1 MQKVLT
7 KITQTFVNS
16 EFGREDLKK
25 YAELRNQPGWGVHTK
40 FHLFAKTY
48 LLNSLLGKEFRSKSD
63 HDKIIEVEVIAR
75 TIEALAFFED
85 PIGRI
90 ERATRLKK
98 HSTTTP
104 EASGGSQA
112 TKRRP

>member
-7 KITQTFVNS
+7 KITRMFVDS
-16 EFGREDLKK
+16 ELGREDLIK
-25 YAELRNQPGWGVHTK
+25 YVELRNQPGWGIHTK

-63 HDKIIEVEVIAR
+63 QDKIIELEVIAR
-75 TIEALAFFED
+75 LIEALAFFED

-90 ERATRLKK
+90 ERATRLKA
-98 HSTTTP
+98 HSKTTP
-104 EASGGSQA
+104 EASE
-112 TKRRP
+112 